1 MSYFGTGETFL
12 FTLSP
17 CSRAYHWDRKDK
29 ADSQQQEPKKKMS
42 HYVFVDTIPLIK
54 DAEDSSSSK
63 KTQVKKT
70 RKISMKRKL
79 SKRLSFAPS
88 KPGFDRSVSR
98 SAYSNRD
105 KLSVSLHPLS
115 AINNKQSSYSVPK
128 KLVLGNKSNV
138 ALAGIPENHSAPAN
152 LKDYQGNENSRKKLV
167 SAQTI
172 DIGEMKKLQK
182 SSNIVI
188 DDSEDGQVLQK
199 SRSYTEGE
207 QKGRGGARPKL
218 NKTSVIEEEEEG
230 ENFHVIEENNAPPKI
245 GSLIPTITSGE
256 VDSNKKRLALFMSC
270 DDIRIIVG
278 GG

>member
-1 MSYFGTGETFL
+1 MTYFGTGETFL

-17 CSRAYHWDRKDK
+17 CSRAYHWDH
-29 ADSQQQEPKKKMS
+29 ADAQQQEPQKPQAKKKMS

-54 DAEDSSSSK
+54 DSEDSSSSK

-70 RKISMKRKL
+70 RKVSMKRRI
-79 SKRLSFAPS
+79 SKSLS

-115 AINNKQSSYSVPK
+115 AINKNQSSYSVPK
-128 KLVLGNKSNV
+128 KLVLGNKSN

-152 LKDYQGNENSRKKLV
+152 LKDYGSTKKKLV

-172 DIGEMKKLQK
+172 DIADMKKLQK
-182 SSNIVI
+182 SSNVVI
-188 DDSEDGQVLQK
+188 DDSEVDGQILEK
-199 SRSYTEGE
+199 FRSYTEG
-207 QKGRGGARPKL
+207 QKGSSGGARPKL
-218 NKTSVIEEEEEG
+218 NKESIIEEEDE
-230 ENFHVIEENNAPPKI
+230 ENFHMIEEKNAPPKI
-245 GSLIPTITSGE
+245 GSPPSSAITTSEG
-256 VDSNKKRLALFMSC
+256 DQTKKRLALFISC
-270 DDIRIIVG
+270 DDNRIVVG